1 LRLIEYVNSDNVYYR
16 QDEYRNRKGCD
27 IIRPVSK
34 AEFCLRGSLT
44 RHEKQEN
51 AGCIIEHMCQTLIA
65 NDRVEVRGFG
75 AFSLHYHPA
84 RVGRNPKTGEFLNLS
99 AKYLLHFK
107 PGKELRVRVNQ
118 SRLACQIRKEDQH

>member
-1 LRLIEYVNSDNVYYR
+1 MTKSELIEALAKKQR
-16 QDEYRNRKGCD
+16 H
-27 IIRPVSK
+27 
-34 AEFCLRGSLT
+34 LT
-44 RHEKQEN
+44 LKDVDL
-51 AGCIIEHMCQTLIA
+51 AVGCIIEHMCQTLIA

-84 RVGRNPKTGEFLNLS
+84 RVGRNPKTGELLNLS

-118 SRLACQIRKEDQH
+118 SMLACQIRKEDQH